1 MAHPSPHRMTD
12 RDIERFEAAM
22 AKLEWLHRSFKAAD
36 YRELSDLEIDVFRDQ
51 LRTLYETV
59 VLRPVDHAPAPGD
72 ETTFPPST
80 DTPVPAESSPDPVN
94 PTTEAAP
101 EVPPIPRG
109 EAGTSPD
116 SPDTEDLADFRD
128 VIDLNRSFVYISDL
142 FGGDRAAYDGFIHD
156 LNRTRTEAEADT
168 LIHRVKDERGW
179 DAESKA
185 WELLLRT
192 VARRFAG
199 PGY

>member
-1 MAHPSPHRMTD
+1 MTD

-22 AKLEWLHRSFKAAD
+22 TKIEWLHRSFKAAD
-36 YRELSDLEIDVFRDQ
+36 YRALSDLEIDVFRDQ

-59 VLRPVDHAPAPGD
+59 VLRPDDDASGD
-72 ETTFPPST
+72 EATSTPPRDVSAPT
-80 DTPVPAESSPDPVN
+80 ESSSALVTP
-94 PTTEAAP
+94 PTERDDAP

-109 EAGTSPD
+109 AAGTAPDPPD
-116 SPDTEDLADFRD
+116 SEDLADFRD
-128 VIDLNRSFVYISDL
+128 VIDLNRSFVYISEL
-142 FGGDRAAYDGFIHD
+142 FGGDRTAYDEFIRD
-156 LNRTRTEAEADT
+156 LNRTRTEGAADA
-168 LIHRVKDERGW
+168 LIHQAKDERGW